1 MKRSALDG
9 VVEDLLSIPSLLRRS
24 INRKVLKSALAQI
37 EAAISLLHLE
47 IMMTLKEASTKH
59 IAEIGEKLLIPKPQ
73 MTHLIDRLVGLEIVE
88 RRPDTADRRI
98 TNITLTEKGRK
109 MIEEHDRL
117 FKSSIKENLSCL
129 TDEELQELSTSLR
142 SLRDILSKL
151 Q

>member
-47 IMMTLKEASTKH
+47 IMMTLKEAGTKH

>member
-1 MKRSALDG
+1 MKRSALDS

-24 INRKVLKSALAQI
+24 VNRKVLKSAFARI
-37 EAAISLLHLE
+37 EAAISLPHFE
-47 IMMTLKEASTKH
+47 IMKTLKEAGTKH

-73 MTHLIDRLVGLEIVE
+73 MTHLIDRLVSLEIVE

-109 MIEEHDRL
+109 MMEEHDRL
-117 FKSSIKENLSCL
+117 LKSSIKENLSCL
-129 TDEELQELSTSLR
+129 TDEELQELSVSLR
-142 SLRDILSKL
+142 NLRDILSKL

>member
-1 MKRSALDG
+1 MKRGALDG
-9 VVEDLLSIPSLLRRS
+9 VVEDLLSIPSLLRRN

-37 EAAISLLHLE
+37 EAAISLPHFE
-47 IMMTLKEASTKH
+47 IMMTLKEAGTKH

-73 MTHLIDRLVGLEIVE
+73 MTHLIDRLVSLDIVA
-88 RRPDTADRRI
+88 RQPDTDDRRI
-98 TNITLTEKGRK
+98 INITLTEKGRK

-117 FKSSIKENLSCL
+117 FKSSIQEKLSCL
-129 TDEELQELSTSLR
+129 TDEELQELSVSLR